1 MRVKSSGM
9 TGTCV
14 GILFGLVLVFNL
26 AAKDKAPKV
35 MNVQGQVQSMDKN
48 SSAILVMNGN
58 VRREVVYSGDTKFLY
73 GHSKKA
79 TPGAPDQVKTGN
91 FISCAGAYNGK
102 TQLVAKECVYRET
115 K

>member
-1 MRVKSSGM
+1 MRIKSSGM
-9 TGTCV
+9 CL
-14 GILFGLVLVFNL
+14 GIVFGLVLVFNL
-26 AAKDKAPKV
+26 AAKDKTPKV

-58 VRREVVYSGDTKFLY
+58 VRREVLYSGETKFLY

-79 TPGAPDQVKTGN
+79 KMGAPDQVKTGN
-91 FISCAGAYNGK
+91 FISCAGAYNDK
-102 TQLVAKECVYRET
+102 TQLMAKECVYRET